1 MSRKCYTP
9 EQIIGKVREAE
20 VALSRG
26 QTVGRV
32 CRTWGIAE
40 QTFYCWRRAKIQTKL
55 F

>member
-20 VALSRG
+20 ALSRG

-32 CRTWGIAE
+32 CRTLGIAE
-40 QTFYCWRRAKIQTKL
+40 LTFYCWRRAKIQTK
-55 F
+55 